1 MNIQGRKITCKTQTN
16 NSKSVFSQRG
26 DDVLS
31 GENQIINK
39 NVLCEN
45 EITKIGG
52 SITQTCS
59 KFTSNYDNYQQR
71 GRVRPGD
78 DCSGLSS
85 TESYKFATHNLSS
98 FLLIEPKHQLETSIS
113 ASTEEGGHKGSK
125 RKPGVPSK
133 AIEEN
138 LHSEPNDR

>member
-1 MNIQGRKITCKTQTN
+1 MF
-16 NSKSVFSQRG
+16 FSQRG
-26 DDVLS
+26 DNILS
-31 GENQIINK
+31 GENQIVNE
-39 NVLCEN
+39 NVLHEV

-52 SITQTCS
+52 SKTCS
-59 KFTSNYDNYQQR
+59 KFTINYDNYQQR

-78 DCSGLSS
+78 ECSGLSP
-85 TESYKFATHNLSS
+85 TEVYKFASHNLSS
-98 FLLIEPKHQLETSIS
+98 LLLIEPNHQLVKSIS
-113 ASTEEGGHKGSK
+113 ASTEEGGHTGSV